1 MEGAGKQGARW
12 TSWKELKYRGL
23 EPINLIEG
31 TIAKGAVL
39 GSISSDHVEGVAT
52 A

>member
-1 MEGAGKQGARW
+1 MEGAEIQVARG

-23 EPINLIEG
+23 KPINLIEG
-31 TIAKGAVL
+31 TIEKGAVL